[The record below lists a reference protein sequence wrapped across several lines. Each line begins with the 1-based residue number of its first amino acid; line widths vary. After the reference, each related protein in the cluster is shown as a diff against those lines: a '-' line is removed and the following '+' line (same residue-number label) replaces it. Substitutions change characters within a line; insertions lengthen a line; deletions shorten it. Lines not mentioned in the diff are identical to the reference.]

1 MVTVL
6 GTDVHW
12 PRFRTQASRSPS
24 GTLEQARAAAG
35 SPAPEADSVAK
46 PSSILYLGPA
56 EPARCGS
63 SVVEHALG
71 NFTCLPAR
79 KRTGANCPKS
89 GKANGPLGP
98 TPIPS
103 QARNAGKV

>member
-12 PRFRTQASRSPS
+12 PRFRRKASRSPD
-24 GTLEQARAAAG
+24 GTLEQARAAPG
-35 SPAPEADSVAK
+35 SPAVKAAGVAK

-63 SVVEHALG
+63 SVVEHSLGKGEVESSILSRSTILNHCLALVILQA
-71 NFTCLPAR
+71 TPWS
-79 KRTGANCPKS
+79 KR
-89 GKANGPLGP
+89 
-98 TPIPS
+98 
-103 QARNAGKV
+103 

>member
-1 MVTVL
+1 MVIAPANAGPAAMVTVL

-63 SVVEHALG
+63 SVVEHSLG
-71 NFTCLPAR
+71 KGLD
-79 KRTGANCPKS
+79 
-89 GKANGPLGP
+89 LL
-98 TPIPS
+98 I
-103 QARNAGKV
+103 